1 MFDTLDIEITPYLPF
16 WIFGFVALSSCN
28 CWGHF
33 HFRNIRILIPLG
45 RLGSSTNRATWRT
58 TYREG
63 RLMLSSQREL
73 VLEAIQNAQTA
84 TSKAVPLKNHSDP
97 QVRDLA
103 NAVHHVAFALQQ
115 IGLALTDSGREK
127 NLNV

>member
-1 MFDTLDIEITPYLPF
+1 
-16 WIFGFVALSSCN
+16 
-28 CWGHF
+28 
-33 HFRNIRILIPLG
+33 
-45 RLGSSTNRATWRT
+45 
-58 TYREG
+58 
-63 RLMLSSQREL
+63 MLSSQREL